1 MRPFL
6 LLAATAVL
14 LPACAT
20 TPRGGGGYCMVGD
33 VEWQSATSGFDR
45 RLTLEKIAGL
55 RSAIESDTRALHE
68 GRRDVVGDQLTAI
81 AHAPATSHFV
91 SDGVH
96 ELAIRLRQLDCAV
109 RGNKVPFDM
118 AIQRYN
124 TILGELSVEQA
135 TLEPKN
141 GGLNIHATAAP

>member
-1 MRPFL
+1 MRPFAL
-6 LLAATAVL
+6 LIVTTAL
-14 LPACAT
+14 LSACAT
-20 TPRGGGGYCMVGD
+20 APRGGSSYCVVGD

-55 RSAIESDTRALHE
+55 REAIEADTRAMHE
-68 GRRDVVGDQLTAI
+68 GRRDNVGDRLTAI
-81 AHAPATSHFV
+81 AHAPVTSSFV

-109 RGNKVPFDM
+109 RGNKLPFEV

-124 TILGELSVEQA
+124 RILGELSVEQA
-135 TLEPKN
+135 TLEPK
-141 GGLNIHATAAP
+141 GGLSIRAKAAP